1 MIELKDIT
9 PELIQNAEGAEL
21 DRLCFDLGLAP
32 DGAYNDP
39 ERWHSGGIYLLGRL
53 RSEATQWHPST
64 NIAQAVEMA
73 ERFADS
79 LDVVQVDID
88 IYSRRKLPSPP
99 WASVIKVCLENDN
112 PPGICKNMPVWADPE
127 KSLGDTLALAL
138 TRACCLAAL
147 ARIRSG
153 E

>member
-21 DRLCFDLGLAP
+21 DRIAFVLKLAASGYVIFDDVEQKLVYQGHLKEFRPATAIKQAMEIFYRQKPGTVAHITMYVGATPEDNMNAAEVNHIAEYETHLA
-32 DGAYNDP
+32 
-39 ERWHSGGIYLLGRL
+39 
-53 RSEATQWHPST
+53 RSE
-64 NIAQAVEMA
+64 I
-73 ERFADS
+73 S
-79 LDVVQVDID
+79 L
-88 IYSRRKLPSPP
+88 
-99 WASVIKVCLENDN
+99 AC
-112 PPGICKNMPVWADPE
+112 
-127 KSLGDTLALAL
+127 AL